1 MNFLSRFSICFM
13 LLLCVSSCGK
23 DDGDE
28 PSGSKAPESV
38 EAIDLGLSVK
48 WASCNVG
55 AQQPWEYGGIYA
67 WGETEEKDNY
77 SQETYKYYDSSND
90 KYINIGNDIKG
101 TKYDVAHV
109 KWGGKWRMPTESEMS
124 EMISECQLKVQTIN
138 NVKGIEVV
146 GPNGNKIFL
155 PYAPHQY
162 GTKKTGEGRDLRLW
176 CSNIGMY
183 DYYATYAYGAGMS
196 SIADIDID
204 NDTDREDGFSVRA
217 VCP

>member
-1 MNFLSRFSICFM
+1 MNYLSRFCVYGL
-13 LLLCVSSCGK
+13 LLLCVCSCGK

-28 PSGSKAPESV
+28 PSGGKAPQSV

-55 AQQPWEYGGIYA
+55 AQEAWEYGGIYA
-67 WGETEEKDNY
+67 WGETEEKDDY
-77 SQETYKYYDSSND
+77 SQETYKYYDSKTE

-109 KWGGKWRMPTESEMS
+109 KWGGKWRMPTGNEMR
-124 EMISECQLKVQTIN
+124 ELISKCSFSNTTVN
-138 NVKGIEVV
+138 GVKGTECI
-146 GPNGNKIFL
+146 GPNGNKIFI
-155 PYAPHQY
+155 PFAPHQY
-162 GTKKTGEGRDLRLW
+162 GTKLYGEGRDIRLW

-183 DYYATYAYGAGMS
+183 DHYATYAYGGLYS
-196 SIADIDID
+196 NPTIEID

>member
-1 MNFLSRFSICFM
+1 MNYLSRLFVCF
-13 LLLCVSSCGK
+13 LLLSCVSSCGK

-28 PSGSKAPESV
+28 PSGGKAPESV

-55 AQQPWEYGGIYA
+55 AQEEWEFGGIYA
-67 WGETEEKDNY
+67 WGETEEKDDY
-77 SQETYKYYDSSND
+77 SQETYKYYDSKTG

-109 KWGGKWRMPTESEMS
+109 KWGGKWRMPNKEEMK
-124 EMISECQLKVQTIN
+124 ELIDNCRKLKQTIN
-138 NVKGIEVV
+138 GVKGIEIV

-155 PYAPHQY
+155 PYAPHKY
-162 GTKKTGEGRDLRLW
+162 GTGLSGKGESLRLW
-176 CSNIGMY
+176 CSNIGMS
-183 DYYATYAYGAGMS
+183 DHYATYAYSGNPS
-196 SIADIDID
+196 TSPYISID